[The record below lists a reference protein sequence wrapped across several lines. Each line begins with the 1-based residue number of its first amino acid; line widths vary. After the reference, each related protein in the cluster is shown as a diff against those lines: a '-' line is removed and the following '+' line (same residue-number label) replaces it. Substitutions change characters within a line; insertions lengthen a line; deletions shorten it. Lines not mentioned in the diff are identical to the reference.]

1 MTPQQIKDNAPYG
14 AMFYNDE
21 FDENGDVVYLRKNE
35 GVLQY
40 FDYKSEWS
48 TILFNMPYKPL

>member
-1 MTPQQIKDNAPYG
+1 MADIKANAPEG

-21 FDENGDVVYLRKNE
+21 FEENGDVVYLRKNE

-40 FDYKSEWS
+40 FDYKYEWS
-48 TILFNMPYKPL
+48 DLLFGMPYKPL

>member
-1 MTPQQIKDNAPYG
+1 MTPQQIKENAPDG

-21 FDENGDVVYLRKNE
+21 IEGNGDVVYLRKNK

-40 FDYKSEWS
+40 FDYKYEWS
-48 TILFNMPYKPL
+48 DLLFGMPYKPL